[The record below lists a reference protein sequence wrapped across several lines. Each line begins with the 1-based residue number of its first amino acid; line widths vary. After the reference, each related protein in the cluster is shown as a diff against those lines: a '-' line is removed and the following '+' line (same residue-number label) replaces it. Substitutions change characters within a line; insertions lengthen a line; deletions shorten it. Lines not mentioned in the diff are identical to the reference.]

1 MIKKSER
8 GDDDINSNKFKSL
21 EYRCFFKSLSKSEPL
36 DSCNRRQNVRI
47 LEGVC
52 SSKARK
58 GTIQRIRTISRAV
71 SIAKTVEPN
80 FRKTE
85 KKTHFDC
92 TSSDGNRP
100 KPVFLRLS
108 GNLFTLSLMKKK
120 KDPVRKRRIKQAEI
134 FDGLA

>member
-71 SIAKTVEPN
+71 SIAKTVEPE
-80 FRKTE
+80 F
-85 KKTHFDC
+85 
-92 TSSDGNRP
+92 
-100 KPVFLRLS
+100 
-108 GNLFTLSLMKKK
+108 
-120 KDPVRKRRIKQAEI
+120 RKRRILTAHHQTEI
-134 FDGLA
+134 ALSPSFLDFQEIYSL